1 MQTFK
6 LAFRNLFRNVRRTLL
21 TVMLISLSLAAL
33 IAVDGIVRGML
44 TLMIEN
50 VTSTIVGEA
59 QVHRVGYR
67 ENMDIDIFL
76 ENSDEIAQKLQQD
89 PALESFTARVISG
102 AMISS
107 SYNVTGGL
115 LYGVDAQRER
125 TVSKLAQAV
134 VEGEYLS
141 GGDSELL
148 IGDSMADLLEVGLGD
163 RIVLTLSEA
172 GTGELAQALFRISGI
187 VDFGTR
193 ELDDNFIFVNISAA
207 RQALAMTDQQTHEFA
222 LNFVNL
228 EDADNPQLGIF
239 QQLNDEET
247 EALGWLDLNGE
258 IGLIIELSSYT
269 SLIVGGI
276 LFFLASLGVIN
287 SMFMSIYER
296 IYEFGVIKAIGT
308 RPAAISHLILYEALL
323 IGVFSCVLGIVMG
336 YLLGLYTSNFGIGIG
351 EMEFSGIAFSDNIL
365 SEFHIIQFTQFP
377 VYVVLLT
384 VVAAIYPAR
393 FAAKI
398 IPSDALQRS
407 L

>member
-1 MQTFK
+1 VQTFK

-33 IAVDGIVRGML
+33 IAVDGIMRGML

-107 SYNVTGGL
+107 SYNVTAGL